1 MEQIKETATKPWYGP
16 VLAIVVLLVANVGV
30 SHAQTTTNTLH
41 LCNDALTDGGVY
53 NVNTSCTP
61 DVNIGGVVLGTTGN
75 TSPTIGIVRSP
86 DTNHGLPATTS
97 LDMAVFVPNNVSG
110 AGSLSFYVNFG
121 GTSTK
126 ATLAGGSGGNAQWTS
141 STPELFDQSSTKLGF
156 LGTAAGGS
164 MLGYAQTCNQS
175 CGPNT
180 QINQFLGG
188 TQAAQRGMGST
199 ATGYFVYLVTVN
211 PNIQFPTTNQF
222 TFTTTQNGHTPFN
235 FAVGT
240 IFYSFLNGADST
252 NGCSA
257 INGVTPTASRCVQ
270 DTTAASSAL
279 MIVPE
284 PGSLV
289 LLGSGLLVIG
299 GTLRRRLTS
308 PR

>member
-1 MEQIKETATKPWYGP
+1 MKKMNETATKPWYGP
-16 VLAIVVLLVANVGV
+16 VLAIAVLVVANVGV
-30 SHAQTTTNTLH
+30 SHAQTTMNTLH
-41 LCNDALTDGGVY
+41 LCNDALTDGGVN
-53 NVNTSCTP
+53 NVSTLCTP
-61 DVNIGGVVLGTTGN
+61 DVNIGGVVLGTT
-75 TSPTIGIVRSP
+75 TDRSPTIGIVRSP
-86 DTNHGLPATTS
+86 DTNKGLPAPAS

-110 AGSLSFYVNFG
+110 ASSLSFYVNFG

-126 ATLAGGSGGNAQWTS
+126 ATLAGGSGGTAQWTS

-164 MLGYAQTCNQS
+164 MLGYAQTCGQS

-188 TQAAQRGMGST
+188 TQKAQVNAGMAP
-199 ATGYFVYLVTVN
+199 ATGYFVYVVTVN
-211 PNIQFPTTNQF
+211 PNITFPTTNQF

-240 IFYSFLNGADST
+240 IFYSFLNGGA
-252 NGCSA
+252 CSA
-257 INGVTPTASRCVQ
+257 INGVTPAASHCVQ

-279 MIVPE
+279 MIVTPE
-284 PGSLV
+284 PGSLL
-289 LLGSGLLVIG
+289 LLGSGILVIG

>member
-1 MEQIKETATKPWYGP
+1 
-16 VLAIVVLLVANVGV
+16 
-30 SHAQTTTNTLH
+30 
-41 LCNDALTDGGVY
+41 
-53 NVNTSCTP
+53 
-61 DVNIGGVVLGTTGN
+61 
-75 TSPTIGIVRSP
+75 
-86 DTNHGLPATTS
+86 
-97 LDMAVFVPNNVSG
+97 
-110 AGSLSFYVNFG
+110 
-121 GTSTK
+121 
-126 ATLAGGSGGNAQWTS
+126 
-141 STPELFDQSSTKLGF
+141 LFNQSSAKLGF

-164 MLGYAQTCNQS
+164 MLGYAQTCGGS

-180 QINQFLGG
+180 QINQFIGG
-188 TQAAQRGMGST
+188 TQQAQVNAGMGST
-199 ATGYFVYLVTVN
+199 ATGYFVYVVTVN

-240 IFYSFLNGADST
+240 IFYSFVTGGT
-252 NGCSA
+252 CSA
-257 INGVTPTASRCVQ
+257 INGVTPPASRCVQ

-279 MIVPE
+279 MIVTPE